1 MTAGRILIPV
11 WVFFDWFVENQTI
24 LIPEWVSSS
33 KLFIG
38 ANESFDRATYL
49 LTGDDVLD
57 SPSKNSNDW
66 RSNNVTCNVIPR
78 QASRGQLSLQAG
90 FGNHK
95 LTRLPYSRGMQEPKV
110 GKFGQ
115 YLLRSLFW
123 LVKNIIFSE
132 VAGGRY
138 RLKGCVSEL
147 SKQTSL
153 RRAEND

>member
-24 LIPEWVSSS
+24 LIPKWVSSS

-38 ANESFDRATYL
+38 ADESFDRVICS
-49 LTGDDVLD
+49 LTGDGVLD

-66 RSNNVTCNVIPR
+66 RSNNITCNVIPR
-78 QASRGQLSLQAG
+78 QASRGQLSLWAG
-90 FGNHK
+90 LGKHK
-95 LTRLPYSRGMQEPKV
+95 LIRLLYSRGMQEPKV
-110 GKFGQ
+110 GRFRQ

-123 LVKNIIFSE
+123 LVKNIISSE

-138 RLKGCVSEL
+138 RPKECVSEL
-147 SKQTSL
+147 SKQTGL
-153 RRAEND
+153 RRAKND